1 VDEQRTVMS
10 FEQKIRNKAQE
21 LKGRITEGIGR
32 ATRNTR
38 LKRQGKTDRVAG
50 NLKQSGGKAKDAF
63 RR

>member
-1 VDEQRTVMS
+1 MS
-10 FEQKIRNKAQE
+10 FEQKIRNTAQE
-21 LKGRITEGIGR
+21 LKGRITQGIGR

-38 LKRQGKTDRVAG
+38 LKRRGRTDRVVG

>member
-1 VDEQRTVMS
+1 MS

-21 LKGRITEGIGR
+21 LKGWITEGIGR

-38 LKRQGKTDRVAG
+38 LKRQGKTDRVVA
-50 NLKQSGGKAKDAF
+50 NLKQSGAKAKDAF

>member
-1 VDEQRTVMS
+1 MS

-32 ATRNTR
+32 ATRNPR
-38 LKRQGKTDRVAG
+38 LKRQGKTDRVVG
-50 NLKQSGGKAKDAF
+50 NLKQSGGKTKDAF